1 MFNLVAVR
9 RGRGMCPEAREPS
22 KAAGTFPPTERMT
35 VFGAQESQVVV
46 EAPSVKPHGAIAR

>member
-1 MFNLVAVR
+1 
-9 RGRGMCPEAREPS
+9 MCPEAREPS
-22 KAAGTFPPTERMT
+22 KAAGTFPPTERVT